1 MGDSARPDPET
12 LLRRIRSEDE
22 RERRAK
28 LRVYLGYAPGVG
40 KTFAMLSAARE
51 MRDERSD
58 VVVGVVETHGRY
70 DTAALVLGLELLPRR
85 TFEYRGKKL
94 EEFDL
99 DAALARK
106 PKVLLVDE

>member
-1 MGDSARPDPET
+1 MIDAEHRPDPDA
-12 LLRRIRSEDE
+12 LLERIRASDE

-51 MRDERSD
+51 LLSQGIA
-58 VVVGVVETHGRY
+58 VVVGIVETHGRY
-70 DTAALVLGLELLPRR
+70 DTAALILGLDVLPRVAS
-85 TFEYRGKKL
+85 THRGHTI

-99 DAALARK
+99 
-106 PKVLLVDE
+106 